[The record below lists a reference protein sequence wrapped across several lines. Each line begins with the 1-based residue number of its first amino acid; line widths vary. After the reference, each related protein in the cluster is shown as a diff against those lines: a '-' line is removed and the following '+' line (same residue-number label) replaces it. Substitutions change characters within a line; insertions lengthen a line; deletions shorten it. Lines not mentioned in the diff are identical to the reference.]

1 MLSRTV
7 FALRIGAI
15 LSAFSSAGWH
25 LRIPN
30 RQAIRANRNVK
41 LRVIHRR
48 RVIHKRAVNH
58 TKIRRRR
65 IGIIK
70 ITIAI
75 ICRTITIAIIAIA
88 IAIIAIIVIAIAI
101 AMVITVIVIG

>member
-41 LRVIHRR
+41 LRVIHTRT
-48 RVIHKRAVNH
+48 VNH

-70 ITIAI
+70 ITIVI
-75 ICRTITIAIIAIA
+75 IC
-88 IAIIAIIVIAIAI
+88 IVTV
-101 AMVITVIVIG
+101 VIYF